1 VGPVERTF
9 RGEQPV
15 DLYRTRELLDAQLS
29 IVDSVVVLRDRLI
42 GYVRT
47 AGDVPFSADDVR
59 RALAARRLPRPLIP
73 DVLVPVENWPLTEA
87 GTLDTDALPDPPDTV
102 DTADERPW
110 DQTFDDLLRNIFAAT
125 AATLTPDTPL
135 TEAGLD
141 SFGTV
146 GLLVAIEQAYGITIP
161 DDFQILDMF
170 RTASTLWDTVSALRD
185 AR

>member
-1 VGPVERTF
+1 VGP
-9 RGEQPV
+9 
-15 DLYRTRELLDAQLS
+15 DL
-29 IVDSVVVLRDRLI
+29 
-42 GYVRT
+42 
-47 AGDVPFSADDVR
+47 
-59 RALAARRLPRPLIP
+59 
-73 DVLVPVENWPLTEA
+73 
-87 GTLDTDALPDPPDTV
+87 
-102 DTADERPW
+102 
-110 DQTFDDLLRNIFAAT
+110 DDLLRNIFAAT